1 MLKALKTV
9 GKLDQNMVQKK
20 QNNMMPKTLYR
31 YSQEQRKQKPED
43 ILATDSGFQSNEVY
57 LTFVQ
62 NLMKKGKK
70 STAENLFRK
79 TLQILKQKTKNSEN
93 VFVVLEKAVKNVE
106 PSFFLKKAR
115 LGGTSQQIPAA
126 LDKKKKKSTSIR
138 ALIQIATE
146 KQKKSAQRKDI
157 KLASTFTHFLAN
169 ELYEASQGLGS
180 ALQKETN
187 FINWQSQTELCLLNG
202 GGNWFIYE
210 LLIIHK

>member
-1 MLKALKTV
+1 
-9 GKLDQNMVQKK
+9 MVQKK

-31 YSQEQRKQKPED
+31 YSQEQRKQKPAD

-62 NLMKKGKK
+62 HLMKKGKK

-115 LGGTSQQIPAA
+115 LGGTSQRIPAA

-138 ALIQIATE
+138 AFIQIATE
-146 KQKKSAQRKDI
+146 KQKKSTQRKDV

-180 ALQKETN
+180 VLQKRD
-187 FINWQSQTELCLLNG
+187 ELHKLAESNRALLTQR
-202 GGNWFIYE
+202 WW
-210 LLIIHK
+210 

>member
-1 MLKALKTV
+1 
-9 GKLDQNMVQKK
+9 MVQKK

-31 YSQEQRKQKPED
+31 YSQEQRKQKPAD

-146 KQKKSAQRKDI
+146 KQKKSTQRKDI
-157 KLASTFTHFLAN
+157 KLARLSRTFLLTNFMKLHKVSVRH
-169 ELYEASQGLGS
+169 YK
-180 ALQKETN
+180 KETN

-202 GGNWFIYE
+202 GGNRFIYE

>member
-1 MLKALKTV
+1 VVHTTPKALKTV
-9 GKLDQNMVQKK
+9 DKLDQNMVQKK

-31 YSQEQRKQKPED
+31 YSQEQRKQKPAD
-43 ILATDSGFQSNEVY
+43 ILASDSGFQSNEVY

-146 KQKKSAQRKDI
+146 KQKKSTQRKDI

-180 ALQKETN
+180 ALQKRD
-187 FINWQSQTELCLLNG
+187 ELHKLAESNRALLTQR
-202 GGNWFIYE
+202 WW
-210 LLIIHK
+210 

>member
-9 GKLDQNMVQKK
+9 DKLDQNMVQKK

-31 YSQEQRKQKPED
+31 YSQEQRKQKPAD

-146 KQKKSAQRKDI
+146 KQKKSTQRKDI

-180 ALQKETN
+180 ALQKRD
-187 FINWQSQTELCLLNG
+187 ELR
-202 GGNWFIYE
+202 FIYE

>member
-1 MLKALKTV
+1 
-9 GKLDQNMVQKK
+9 MVQKK

-106 PSFFLKKAR
+106 PSFFLKK
-115 LGGTSQQIPAA
+115 PVW
-126 LDKKKKKSTSIR
+126 
-138 ALIQIATE
+138 E
-146 KQKKSAQRKDI
+146 V
-157 KLASTFTHFLAN
+157 
-169 ELYEASQGLGS
+169 
-180 ALQKETN
+180 
-187 FINWQSQTELCLLNG
+187 LLNRFLRLWIKKRK
-202 GGNWFIYE
+202 NRHLFV
-210 LLIIHK
+210 LLFKSLPKSRKKCTA

>member
-1 MLKALKTV
+1 
-9 GKLDQNMVQKK
+9 MVQKK

-31 YSQEQRKQKPED
+31 YSQEQRKQKPAD

-146 KQKKSAQRKDI
+146 KQKKSTQRKDI
-157 KLASTFTHFLAN
+157 K
-169 ELYEASQGLGS
+169 
-180 ALQKETN
+180 
-187 FINWQSQTELCLLNG
+187 
-202 GGNWFIYE
+202 
-210 LLIIHK
+210 

>member
-1 MLKALKTV
+1 
-9 GKLDQNMVQKK
+9 
-20 QNNMMPKTLYR
+20 MMPKALYR
-31 YSQEQRKQKPED
+31 YSQEQRKQKPAD

-126 LDKKKKKSTSIR
+126 LDKKKKKSTIK
-138 ALIQIATE
+138 LLKQFHYQIKQLRKL
-146 KQKKSAQRKDI
+146 KQKKKINKIQ
-157 KLASTFTHFLAN
+157 
-169 ELYEASQGLGS
+169 
-180 ALQKETN
+180 TN
-187 FINWQSQTELCLLNG
+187 
-202 GGNWFIYE
+202 
-210 LLIIHK
+210 